1 MKTTCH
7 MSSQEQWSKECCCK
21 EVRTSSLQSTVKLL
35 INAVHFSVA
44 PFSNQMLHRDGDW
57 LSDARSVDVKP
68 T

>member
-1 MKTTCH
+1 MLHELTRAVEQGVLLQRGKNF
-7 MSSQEQWSKECCCK
+7 MIISSIYRQ
-21 EVRTSSLQSTVKLL
+21 TSNKCTVHL
-35 INAVHFSVA
+35 SVA